1 MDFRGEPADVS
12 QIRRAVPENC
22 GKGHSVNVAGRGS
35 FRRVHVAVRIE
46 PDDSDPVFVLV
57 VIGGESRHA
66 AYRYRMV
73 STEDD
78 RDRASSRA
86 DST

>member
-1 MDFRGEPADVS
+1 M
-12 QIRRAVPENC
+12 
-22 GKGHSVNVAGRGS
+22 NVAGRGS

-78 RDRASSRA
+78 RDRAFFESASTWRA
-86 DST
+86 KVWQAAAISASISASGR